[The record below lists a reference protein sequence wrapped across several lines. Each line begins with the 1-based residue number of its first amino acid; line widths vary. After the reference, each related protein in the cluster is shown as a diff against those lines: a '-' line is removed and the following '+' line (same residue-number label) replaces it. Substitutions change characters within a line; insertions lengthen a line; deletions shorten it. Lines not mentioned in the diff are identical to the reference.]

1 MSTFIRLAVPGCDLA
16 SGEGADLLH
25 LEVGIVEHRARAI
38 SAAERKSSTHE
49 RLH

>member
-25 LEVGIVEHRARAI
+25 LEVGIVGHRGAGHLSGREEIEHP
-38 SAAERKSSTHE
+38 
-49 RLH
+49 